1 MRKIVYVLI
10 FAIIVLMFTA
20 CTAAKGSILIR
31 ENLAGTGCDIDFFK
45 WSEQNK
51 CEISLE
57 KNDELSVEIACDSGC
72 IALEIY
78 DKNGAK
84 AYAGNGLEAGNFIVE
99 VPEAGEYVIS
109 IKGDKASGSIHIK
122 KLV

>member
-78 DKNGAK
+78 DKNGTR
-84 AYAGNGLEAGNFIVE
+84 AYTGNGLEAGNFIVE